1 MGSRYGR
8 TIRKREEKV
17 LEVQR
22 AKHPCPVCGKKSVK
36 RRANALWQ
44 CKSCGVKFAG
54 GAYAPETAIGETA
67 RKFLEGQ
74 PA

>member
-17 LEVQR
+17 LKVQR
-22 AKHPCPVCGKKSVK
+22 AKHTCPLCGKKSVK
-36 RRANALWQ
+36 RQGTALWV
-44 CKSCGVKFAG
+44 CKSCGAKLAG
-54 GAYAPETAIGETA
+54 GAYTPETAIGQTA

-74 PA
+74 VG